1 MGFEKNFA
9 FHQDVFMKRIFLF
22 FLPIL
27 LTSCASLDSIFSPI
41 QTIKCKKIG
50 INGNETNYQPKT
62 DESKVII
69 FNKNTGELFFYD
81 DFYETLTDIG
91 GDKEW
96 IQSTIVN
103 GKLKINQGDKRVWG
117 KAIIDLNDLTGEYLY
132 ISSQYKKTE
141 WDLKCVRVKNP
152 STKIK

>member
-1 MGFEKNFA
+1 
-9 FHQDVFMKRIFLF
+9 MKRLLFIFF
-22 FLPIL
+22 PIL
-27 LTSCASLDSIFSPI
+27 LTSCTSVDSIFSPI
-41 QTIKCKKIG
+41 QTIKCKQIASSG
-50 INGNETNYQPKT
+50 FEATYQPKT
-62 DESKVII
+62 DKSKVII
-69 FNKNTGELFFYD
+69 FNKNTGKLFFYD